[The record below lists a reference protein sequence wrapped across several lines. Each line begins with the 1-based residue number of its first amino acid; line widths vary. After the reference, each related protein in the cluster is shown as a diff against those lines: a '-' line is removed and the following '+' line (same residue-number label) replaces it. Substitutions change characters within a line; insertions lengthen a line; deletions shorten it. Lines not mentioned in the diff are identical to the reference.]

1 MIPADAGREARHVLS
16 LRPPRADPGTM
27 TALPLSG
34 IKVLELA
41 QNLAGPFA
49 GETLARLGADVVK
62 VERPEGGD
70 DARGW
75 GPPFLAG
82 VGSVFHNVNGG
93 KRSIVLDLKNAS
105 DVAWLKEYVKD
116 VDVVLQNMRPGALEE

>member
-1 MIPADAGREARHVLS
+1 MK
-16 LRPPRADPGTM
+16 
-27 TALPLSG
+27 ALPLSG

-75 GPPFLAG
+75 GPPFL
-82 VGSVFHNVNGG
+82 
-93 KRSIVLDLKNAS
+93 
-105 DVAWLKEYVKD
+105 EYVKMD
-116 VDVVLQNMRPGALEE
+116 NPYDGEDFIMDEVD